1 MRSIDNWDWDIYY
14 SIFTENNQG
23 NVIIMFSSS
32 ISSIFGK
39 KDVSKED
46 LSVYY
51 NNNNPNNEAN
61 AYNPNSPVTL
71 RGTFVTNI

>member
-1 MRSIDNWDWDIYY
+1 MLSYKVNWDWDIYY
-14 SIFTENNQG
+14 VLNFQS